1 MVGKKYTEK
10 YVISKQ
16 PRWNGFILKMTEISV
31 KEYVEQL
38 KDDSNLPLDL
48 SVVLEP
54 FGLYVNTYVFEG
66 VLLGIFLEDM
76 IDQYAMSENIDVYT
90 VLELVAFYANELEI
104 NTIIQSLIVSTRH
117 GACNSL

>member
-54 FGLYVNTYVFEG
+54 FGLYVNTYVFRVFVHACVRSILSTLG
-66 VLLGIFLEDM
+66 V
-76 IDQYAMSENIDVYT
+76 
-90 VLELVAFYANELEI
+90 
-104 NTIIQSLIVSTRH
+104 
-117 GACNSL
+117 

>member
-1 MVGKKYTEK
+1 M
-10 YVISKQ
+10 
-16 PRWNGFILKMTEISV
+16 
-31 KEYVEQL
+31 
-38 KDDSNLPLDL
+38 
-48 SVVLEP
+48 
-54 FGLYVNTYVFEG
+54 
-66 VLLGIFLEDM
+66 GIFLEDM